1 MDADIPYKFNI
12 VNCEKINSQ
21 FNFGKLVFMSNRISI
36 YSCRLFMTLIVSYV
50 FFKLLVEVGVRWPVY
65 RSQKAIRPKKS
76 VLAGVAKLT
85 KYSESLRCFLNY
97 GERISIYCRN
107 ENQSNRKS

>member
-36 YSCRLFMTLIVSYV
+36 YVGFSWHWLFLMFSSN
-50 FFKLLVEVGVRWPVY
+50 FWREVGVRWPVY

-97 GERISIYCRN
+97 GERISIYSRN